1 MKKSSKIIL
10 LCAVCLLSL
19 GIVLSVIGL
28 FRGASLNRI
37 IDSGLWNYT
46 FYQEDDY
53 DNDHSK
59 DNTYRIETDRLD
71 SLSIDWISG
80 SVSVISYDGKDILL
94 EESSEEKIDGENCL
108 RYKLDENDLRIDFC
122 REEMSV
128 QFSSKDHESKA
139 LTVKIPKEMAKQIPE
154 LDLSSISADIFADGI
169 AAEELTFSTTSGD
182 FQAKALK
189 SQNVAASTV
198 SGNMNARFIDC
209 PQQFCFDST
218 SGNCSMIIP
227 QRSSL
232 TVSYESVSGTFSDQ
246 FDGRRNDDGEYVIGQ
261 GKWNCNVT
269 TVSGDLRISRFG
281 I

>member
-28 FRGASLNRI
+28 FSGASLNRI

-94 EESSEEKIDGENCL
+94 EESSEEKIDGETAC
-108 RYKLDENDLRIDFC
+108 
-122 REEMSV
+122 
-128 QFSSKDHESKA
+128 A
-139 LTVKIPKEMAKQIPE
+139 
-154 LDLSSISADIFADGI
+154 ISW
-169 AAEELTFSTTSGD
+169 TKMTS
-182 FQAKALK
+182 
-189 SQNVAASTV
+189 
-198 SGNMNARFIDC
+198 R
-209 PQQFCFDST
+209 ST
-218 SGNCSMIIP
+218 SAVKKCQFNFR
-227 QRSSL
+227 QRTMSQRL
-232 TVSYESVSGTFSDQ
+232 
-246 FDGRRNDDGEYVIGQ
+246 
-261 GKWNCNVT
+261 
-269 TVSGDLRISRFG
+269 
-281 I
+281 